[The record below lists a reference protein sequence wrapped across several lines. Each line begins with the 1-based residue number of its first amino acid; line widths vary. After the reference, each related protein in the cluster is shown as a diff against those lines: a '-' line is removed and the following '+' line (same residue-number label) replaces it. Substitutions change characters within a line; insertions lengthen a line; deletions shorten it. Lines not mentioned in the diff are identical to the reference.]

1 MKKLITLCGL
11 SLLTG
16 CSTYSE
22 TFDCG
27 AGPGVGCKSLTY
39 VNGMVERGK
48 LPLDE
53 DGLDDLN
60 NVGSMEIIPV
70 NGKRIWVAG
79 HKDNQGRY
87 HDESYIRLEG

>member
-1 MKKLITLCGL
+1 MKKLIPYIGI

-39 VNGMVERGK
+39 VNRMVEHGK
-48 LPLDE
+48 LPQDE
-53 DGLDDLN
+53 DGLDDFES
-60 NVGSMEIIPV
+60 VKPTSTRGTRM
-70 NGKRIWVAG
+70 WVAG
-79 HKDNQGRY
+79 HKDNQGHY
-87 HDESYIRLEG
+87 HEESYIRLER